1 MKFTLRDKTMFQ
13 TAFSPTREE
22 ARTLLNYVRYLWD
35 EDVGAQIAS
44 HPLYRPSD
52 LWKQWAGQTFTG
64 FSLDRLLLQGGH
76 AFPSSVEVGLAGEE
90 LRHPPRWRRC
100 LSALFGG
107 REVARI
113 RQGRDPVQLHRRFRR
128 FYPHVSVCPEHER
141 WYAWHPNPYFRC
153 LEAYTLREQASLP
166 DSMLEVGAGACVNIA
181 FYRSL
186 KPSLRATVIDLPETI
201 LFGYCFLKSVFPDIR
216 IVLPNEIGAKQT
228 DLDAD
233 VRFLLPTQVDQ
244 VPDDSMDFCF
254 NMSSFQEMTIETVNH
269 YLRFMAR
276 TLKPGGT
283 LLSVN
288 LETSRY
294 LERNSLN
301 HFDFSLYHAAP
312 RVQPAPFGTDLV
324 GHIPG
329 LRIAHAEVVNA
340 AQTLEAAGA

>member
-22 ARTLLNYVRYLWD
+22 ARTLLDYVRYLWD
-35 EDVGAQIAS
+35 EDVGAQIAA

-52 LWKQWAGQTFTG
+52 LWTHWAGQTFTG

-76 AFPSSVEVGLAGEE
+76 AFPSSVEVGLGGEE
-90 LRHPPRWRRC
+90 AGNTPRWRRC
-100 LSALFGG
+100 LGALFGG
-107 REVARI
+107 HEAARI
-113 RQGRDPVQLHRRFRR
+113 RRGRDPVQLYRQFRR
-128 FYPHVSVCPEHER
+128 FYPQVSVCPEHER

-153 LEAYTLREQASLP
+153 LEAYVLREKKPLPGSL
-166 DSMLEVGAGACVNIA
+166 LEVGAGACVNVA

-186 KPSLRATVIDLPETI
+186 NPSLRATVIDLPETI
-201 LFGYCFLKSVFPDIR
+201 LFGYCFLKSVFPEIR
-216 IVLPNEIGAKQT
+216 IVLPNEAESTQT
-228 DLDAD
+228 DEQVD
-233 VRFLLPTQVDQ
+233 VRFLLPTQVDL
-244 VPDDSMDFCF
+244 VPDDSMDFSF

-301 HFDFSLYHAAP
+301 NFDFSLYHAAP

-340 AQTLEAAGA
+340 AQVLEAAGA